1 MIEAMLKP
9 LEELVKE
16 LFKEIALQ
24 IPSVIEV
31 EYPQLLSLSTTMFKD
46 LIAAST

>member
-1 MIEAMLKP
+1 MVKP
-9 LEELVKE
+9 LEDLIKK
-16 LFKEIALQ
+16 LFEEIALQ
-24 IPSVIEV
+24 IPSVTEV